1 MPIRLWRAEAG
12 PASRLSVRSE
22 MKVAQWRACLTGS
35 ATELAQ
41 HSLFRG
47 CSTKQLAQHAI
58 KRLFSAIFRALGELF
73 RARTHHRTEQG
84 ELFRVQA
91 AVT

>member
-73 RARTHHRTEQG
+73 R
-84 ELFRVQA
+84 VQA
-91 AVT
+91 VKSCGVV